1 MSGLKIGLHQ
11 TVAFFYTTIVFATFL
26 VLLFWGYG
34 YYTTGIEERYFH
46 ALNTTFKASGLYG
59 HGFGIIGS
67 FFIVFGVSSYM
78 LRKRIR
84 RFSRIG
90 TLRNWLLFHI
100 FLCVEGSVL
109 ILFHTTFKFG
119 GIVAVSFWSMVA
131 VVLSG
136 VIGRYIY
143 LQIPRTIEG
152 REMNLLELDDMKT
165 EMNKKLR
172 STVNLDES
180 IYDLLTGRVVM
191 EVNFFSFLWKSK
203 LERNALR
210 MLKKQLKEQNIKGG
224 EYKTILDLFRKQ
236 ISLKKRISTLVT
248 MQNLFKYWHVAHLPF
263 ALVMLVI
270 MIVHVGVAV
279 TFGYKWIF

>member
-1 MSGLKIGLHQ
+1 MTNVNIVWHRML
-11 TVAFFYTTIVFATFL
+11 VFFYTTIVVISFSY
-26 VLLFWGYG
+26 LLFLGYP
-34 YYTTGIEERYFH
+34 YYSTPLEDRYFNELH
-46 ALNTTFKASGLYG
+46 NLLKSSGLYG
-59 HGFGIIGS
+59 HGMGVIGS
-67 FFIVFGVSSYM
+67 LLIVVGVSSYM

-84 RFSRIG
+84 RLSRIG

-131 VVLSG
+131 VLLSG

-143 LQIPRTIEG
+143 LQIPRSIEG
-152 REMNLLELDDMKT
+152 RELNMIELDD
-165 EMNKKLR
+165 ERIELNKKLR

-180 IYDLLTGRVVM
+180 TYDLLTGRL
-191 EVNFFSFLWKSK
+191 ELKVNFFSFLFKSK
-203 LERNALR
+203 MERLALHN
-210 MLKKQLKEQNIKGG
+210 LKKQLRDQAVKGN
-224 EYKTILDLFRKQ
+224 EFKRILDLFKKQ
-236 ISLKKRISTLVT
+236 IALKKRIANLVM

-270 MIVHVGVAV
+270 MVVHIGVAIA
-279 TFGYKWIF
+279 FGYKWIF

>member
-11 TVAFFYTTIVFATFL
+11 AIAFFYTLVVFATFFMI
-26 VLLFWGYG
+26 LFWGYG
-34 YYTTGIEERYFH
+34 YYATVIEERYFH
-46 ALNTTFKASGLYG
+46 VLNSTFKASGFYG

-67 FFIVFGVSSYM
+67 FFIVFGVFSYM

-131 VVLSG
+131 VLLSG

-152 REMNLLELDDMKT
+152 REMNLLELDDMKF
-165 EMNKKLR
+165 EMNKKIR

-180 IYDLLTGRVVM
+180 IYDLLTGRVEM
-191 EVNFFSFLWKSK
+191 KVNFFSFLWKSK
-203 LERNALR
+203 LERNALK
-210 MLKKQLKEQNIKGG
+210 MLKKQLKEQNIRGSEFKNV
-224 EYKTILDLFRKQ
+224 LDLFKKQ
-236 ISLKKRISTLVT
+236 ISLKKRITTLNT

-270 MIVHVGVAV
+270 MVVHVGVAV